1 MNTVNIIGRITKTPE
16 LRNTDSGIAVT
27 NFTLAVDR
35 DYTSKEQERQTD
47 FFTVVAWRQTA
58 VFAAK
63 YLTTGIRIGVTGKL
77 ENRQYTDKNGIKRTV
92 TEIIADKFDFA
103 DGKKDAGAQP
113 NSEKAPEPSG
123 SPARQITDDYTAS
136 AAFPEDYTIVI

>member
-47 FFTVVAWRQTA
+47 FLPW
-58 VFAAK
+58 
-63 YLTTGIRIGVTGKL
+63 
-77 ENRQYTDKNGIKRTV
+77 
-92 TEIIADKFDFA
+92 
-103 DGKKDAGAQP
+103 
-113 NSEKAPEPSG
+113 
-123 SPARQITDDYTAS
+123 
-136 AAFPEDYTIVI
+136 